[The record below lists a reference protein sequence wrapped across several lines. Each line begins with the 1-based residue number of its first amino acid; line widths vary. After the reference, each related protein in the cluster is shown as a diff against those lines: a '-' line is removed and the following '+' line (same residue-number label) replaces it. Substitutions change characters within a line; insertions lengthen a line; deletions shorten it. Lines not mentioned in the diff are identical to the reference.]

1 MKNFKIFCTLFAAT
15 VLFSCTNT
23 ATDTTTIDD
32 NQIENGTSADSSTQ
46 NMVNEGDSS
55 AARLGDMV
63 NMYQDVGLTEDQIDK
78 FEADYQRKVDALKTH
93 GRGDYDKQSIEAT
106 KDQSMRTVTSDDEY
120 QRYLDWKK
128 NNPVEY

>member
-1 MKNFKIFCTLFAAT
+1 MKNLKILCSLIAAALIFGCTSPAT
-15 VLFSCTNT
+15 NNSDMNT
-23 ATDTTTIDD
+23 TPAD
-32 NQIENGTSADSSTQ
+32 NTELTDSSTQ
-46 NMVNEGDSS
+46 NLVNEGDSS
-55 AARLGDMV
+55 ATRFADMTD
-63 NMYQDVGLTEDQIDK
+63 MYQDIGLTEDQIDK

-106 KDQSMRTVTSDDEY
+106 KDQSMRTVTSNEEY